1 MSSQDRGRERNRA
14 TVRIPDTGQRDGHSF
29 PEPSAQPS
37 PGGRSPSPH
46 LRGNPRLAAQ
56 MRSELLHQA
65 NSTAGSLGAKVTQSH
80 AVQHLGPLG
89 AEPAARRA
97 FVSPEKRREM
107 EQMLETMGFTDKAVN
122 AAMMQKHN
130 YQLDKV
136 LDDLIASIGSTSTP
150 GASSTRRADAS
161 GPSSSPP
168 APFGVAGDRRA
179 ATPPRSSTLPRNLQ
193 SPPRRN
199 VRTEH
204 QGVQSLDFAQLLG
217 FTCIE
222 GANARSPTIAR
233 WLRVCSRL
241 LIVAPPQ
248 QPQTCFPSAHCLQQ
262 RTSY

>member
-1 MSSQDRGRERNRA
+1 MSSQDRGRERNRT
-14 TVRIPDTGQRDGHSF
+14 TVRIPYTGQPDGYSF

-37 PGGRSPSPH
+37 QGGGRSPSPH

-56 MRSELLHQA
+56 MRSELQQQA
-65 NSTAGSLGAKVTQSH
+65 YSTAGSLGARVTQSH
-80 AVQHLGPLG
+80 VVQHQGPLG
-89 AEPAARRA
+89 ADPARRA
-97 FVSPEKRREM
+97 IVSPEKRREM
-107 EQMLETMGFTDKAVN
+107 EQMLETMGFADKAVN
-122 AAMMQKHN
+122 AAMMQKHD

-136 LDDLIASIGSTSTP
+136 LDDLIASIGSNTTL

-168 APFGVAGDRRA
+168 APSGVSGDRRA
-179 ATPPRSSTLPRNLQ
+179 ATAPRSSTPPRNLEV
-193 SPPRRN
+193 PPRRD
-199 VRTEH
+199 VRNEH

-233 WLRVCSRL
+233 WLRLCSRL

-248 QPQTCFPSAHCLQQ
+248 QL
-262 RTSY
+262 